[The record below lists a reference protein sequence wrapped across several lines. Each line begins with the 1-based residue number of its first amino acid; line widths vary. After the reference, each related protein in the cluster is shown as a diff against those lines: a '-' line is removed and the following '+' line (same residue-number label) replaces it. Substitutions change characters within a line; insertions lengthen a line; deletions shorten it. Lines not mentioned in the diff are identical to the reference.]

1 MERITHSMDSALT
14 ALYIMTSEAMPKEVF
29 IEDVIDRITN
39 LAKFQLQNSIYPEF
53 DPVYRVSG
61 DKSKFQAR
69 FIFSAKANAKQ
80 ILTSQ
85 PCFRPECF
93 AGG

>member
-1 MERITHSMDSALT
+1 MDSAQT
-14 ALYIMTSEAMPKEVF
+14 ALYIMTSDAMPKEVF

-61 DKSKFQAR
+61 DKSKYWFDSSF
-69 FIFSAKANAKQ
+69 FIVWSKQ
-80 ILTSQ
+80 NKIYQSRIWTCSRQVYVL
-85 PCFRPECF
+85 F
-93 AGG
+93 